1 MHHLLEI
8 DSIIK
13 NFGTRQLLTD
23 VYLNRI
29 EKHYFVNQR
38 AGDLL
43 LAWQER
49 YGKIRVDANNLRN
62 NESRPEIYPVG

>member
-23 VYLNRI
+23 VYLKINT
-29 EKHYFVNQR
+29 
-38 AGDLL
+38 GDVIGLFG
-43 LAWQER
+43 R

>member
-23 VYLNRI
+23 VYLKI
-29 EKHYFVNQR
+29 QVMLLDCS
-38 AGDLL
+38 AGTVR
-43 LAWQER
+43 E
-49 YGKIRVDANNLRN
+49 N
-62 NESRPEIYPVG
+62 PC